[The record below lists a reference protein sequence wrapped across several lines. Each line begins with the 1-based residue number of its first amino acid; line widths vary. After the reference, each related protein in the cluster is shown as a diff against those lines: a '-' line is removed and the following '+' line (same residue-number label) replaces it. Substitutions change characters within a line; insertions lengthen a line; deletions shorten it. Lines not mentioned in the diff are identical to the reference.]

1 MNDWR
6 SRLLLGLLFYT
17 VGWAHDTIAYPW
29 PNTREWMLAYH
40 GSAAMCD
47 LALLVCSANMLAGR
61 LSLDMQILC
70 WFSIVINFLGW
81 IAYLAHSPPALYNV
95 LMQGVMYAQYF
106 RLLFTG
112 AIDGYVH
119 SWRSFFHQFNLGRPG
134 LHHEGKKR

>member
-6 SRLLLGLLFYT
+6 TRLLLGLLFYS

-40 GSAAMCD
+40 GSAALCD

-61 LSLDMQILC
+61 LSFDVQVLC
-70 WFSIVINFLGW
+70 WMSIVINFLGW

-112 AIDGYVH
+112 AINGYVH
-119 SWRSFFHQFNLGRPG
+119 SWWSSFRQSHFGRPG